1 MSFRQRVKDLARRA
15 LQPAPGGGLS
25 NAVRN
30 RLMGAFAQRQARR
43 ASALWPSRPESLN
56 FEITSICDAK
66 CIHCPREE
74 MDRRMKPMD
83 LALFRKMVDQAAEL
97 GVPELVPNGYGE
109 ILTMRNVEEYLGYI
123 SSKAHPFRVVINT
136 NGYRMTEEKIEL
148 FFKHRVHL
156 LNICVDGATAETAE
170 KVRVQLE
177 LEQIEQNIHRVM
189 ALRRERGTD
198 HPRIRVGMIVIPQ
211 NRHEVNAFLTKWRGV
226 VDYVGLGGVSNR
238 AGSVRPEILT
248 GEAIAPVRACVLPFR
263 DMNVYSDG
271 KAVLCCDDWNEE
283 YVVGDLNT
291 QSLGEIWRG
300 EAFTRARRA
309 HMEARGADVSVCA
322 KCNFWRDAGP
332 ARLWA

>member
-1 MSFRQRVKDLARRA
+1 MKALARRV
-15 LQPAPGGGLS
+15 LQPEPGARLS

-30 RLMGAFAQRQARR
+30 RLLTAVSLSRIRR
-43 ASALWPSRPESLN
+43 DSVLWPRRPEAIN
-56 FEITSICDAK
+56 FEITSICDAR

-83 LALFRKMVDQAAEL
+83 LALFRKLIDQAAEL

-109 ILTMRNVEEYLGYI
+109 ILTIRNLEDYLGHV
-123 SSKAHPFRVVINT
+123 SGKAHPFQVVINT

-148 FFKHRVHL
+148 FLRHRVRL
-156 LNICVDGATAETAE
+156 LNICLDGATAETAE

-177 LEQIEQNIHRVM
+177 LGQIEANIQRLM
-189 ALRRERGTD
+189 ALRRERGLD
-198 HPRIRVGMIVIPQ
+198 YPQVRVGMIVIPQ
-211 NRHEVNAFLTKWRGV
+211 NRHEVDAFLAKWRGV

-238 AGSVRPEILT
+238 AGSLSSELLVGGGQGR
-248 GEAIAPVRACVLPFR
+248 VQACVLPFR
-263 DMNVYSDG
+263 ELNVYSDG

-291 QSLGEIWRG
+291 QSLEEIWRG
-300 EAFTRARRA
+300 EALTRARQA
-309 HMEARGADVSVCA
+309 HLESRGAELPVCA
-322 KCNFWRDAGP
+322 KCNLWRDPGP